1 VNLPLQRPVQRI
13 EIEPEFAPRLESE
26 QPLVLIPPPIAERG
40 SVGTIF
46 AGACVLGVGFAGL
59 ETANF
64 VVDQFNRSPWLGG
77 ITLGVAVAGFGL
89 LGAGIWRELR
99 GLLGLGRVDRIRA
112 AMGSGQVGRARHAAR
127 QWLGFVSEGQDILP
141 AIEQADS
148 VDAIHALLR
157 AGPLSALR
165 VRTDTLAR
173 TAAIQSFVAASAIPS
188 AWLDGLFMLWR
199 GLRLVRQVA
208 ELHGLR
214 PGTLGT
220 LALLRR
226 SAFTAGAV
234 ITTDVAVNTA
244 LGAIGTH
251 PLLRHIAGDV
261 AGAGVGARRL
271 FLLAR
276 ATAVA
281 CAPLEP

>member
-1 VNLPLQRPVQRI
+1 VNLPVQRI
-13 EIEPEFAPRLESE
+13 EVETEFSPRLEIE
-26 QPLVLIPPPIAERG
+26 QPLAVIPPPIPERG
-40 SVGTIF
+40 SLSRIG
-46 AGACVLGVGFAGL
+46 AGLCVLGVGFAGL
-59 ETANF
+59 ESANF
-64 VVDQFNRSPWLGG
+64 VVDQYQRNPWLGG
-77 ITLGVAVAGFGL
+77 LTLGVAVVGLGL

-99 GLLGLGRVDRIRA
+99 GLLGIGRVDRIRTA
-112 AMGSGQVGRARHAAR
+112 IGSGQVGRARQAAR
-127 QWLGFVSEGQDILP
+127 QWLAGLPDGRDILP
-141 AIEQADS
+141 AIEEADS
-148 VDAIHALLR
+148 VESIQALLR

-165 VRTDTLAR
+165 LRTDALAR
-173 TAAIQSFVAASAIPS
+173 NAAIQSFVAASAIPS

>member
-1 VNLPLQRPVQRI
+1 LVVVPSQPVG
-13 EIEPEFAPRLESE
+13 
-26 QPLVLIPPPIAERG
+26 RG
-40 SVGTIF
+40 SVGALS
-46 AGACVLGVGFAGL
+46 AGIGVLGVGFALL
-59 ETANF
+59 ESANF
-64 VVDQFNRSPWLGG
+64 VVDQFARGAWLGG
-77 ITLGVAVAGFGL
+77 LTLGVAVVGFGL
-89 LGAGIWRELR
+89 LGVGIWRELR
-99 GLLGLGRVDRIRA
+99 GLLGLGRVDRFRA
-112 AMGSGQVGRARHAAR
+112 AMESGQISRARQAAR
-127 QWLGFVSEGQDILP
+127 QWLKALSEGQEILP
-141 AIEQADS
+141 AIEAADN
-148 VDAIHALLR
+148 VEAIKALLR
-157 AGPLSALR
+157 AGPLSSLR
-165 VRTDTLAR
+165 LRTDNLAR
-173 TAAIQSFVAASAIPS
+173 TAAIQSFVAASAVPS

-214 PGTLGT
+214 PGTIGT

-281 CAPLEP
+281 CAPLEPIS